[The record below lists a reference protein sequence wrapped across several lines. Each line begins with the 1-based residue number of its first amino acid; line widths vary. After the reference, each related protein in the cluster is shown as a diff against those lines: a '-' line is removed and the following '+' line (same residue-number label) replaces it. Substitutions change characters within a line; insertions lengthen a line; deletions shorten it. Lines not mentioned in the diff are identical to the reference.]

1 MGFLGPL
8 SNLFKKD
15 EGQKSF
21 LALTVLPNKILAAI
35 WDFAEERVE
44 VLGLGKRSL
53 GHVNVL
59 IHQAAVAIDK
69 AGEEART
76 DVSKAVFGLSY
87 FYFTD
92 GSPSKEILDVLK
104 KLTKDLEL
112 SPQAYVSCAAA
123 INHFLKIEE
132 KITPNVIVIG
142 AFENFTEVHLL
153 ENSNIVKSQVEKGE
167 ATVGRITQLVAG
179 LQEEGRDLP
188 ARIVVFGPDKEDPL
202 PQKLSGADWKKI
214 FVHDPK
220 VDLLELDELAKATV
234 YAQAADILGHEPSL
248 GEMSKV
254 AIPVDLAGEASDDI
268 EDGEMS
274 KEPEFEKQDSED
286 SGFVEGK
293 DVLLTKSQESPD
305 KEEYAVSQAE
315 IPNLSVGT
323 ASPPKKSKISKTLD
337 KITTLSWLPKI
348 FETFKKGP
356 VLKKAAIGLV
366 ILLLALFAAS
376 FILGKTITSTQI
388 VISASSQS
396 IEGDID
402 AEVISG
408 TADESKSEVSGRE
421 VKVSEPGS
429 QKATATGTEKVG
441 EPAKGEV
448 TVFNW
453 TTDQISFPQNTVIV
467 SSGGIK
473 FKIDNEVAIASR
485 SASNPGQSNANVTA
499 AENGESGN
507 LGQSTDFSF
516 QEFDELLYSARSNNA
531 FSGGQEKEVTVASQE
546 DLTKLEKSLFEE
558 LSEKAKNNL
567 KSQLSS
573 EKLVDEAV
581 LVETSRKNFDKKAGD
596 EASLLNLD
604 MEVEASAIVFDEQN
618 LKNVLA
624 KSLEGKVPQGF
635 KARGEDVEIREI
647 LSKRQKD
654 SLFLSGSFNTKLIPD
669 FSEDQLKDQIKG
681 KSVKAARAK
690 VLEIPNVSDVE
701 IKFSPGFLFA
711 STLPSNSAKIE
722 FKVESN

>member
-1 MGFLGPL
+1 MGFLGPF

-35 WDFAEERVE
+35 WDFAEEKIE
-44 VLGLGKRSL
+44 VLGLGERPL

-69 AGEEART
+69 AGEEARA
-76 DVSKAVFGLSY
+76 DVSKVVFGLSH

-92 GSPSKEILDVLK
+92 GLPSKDTLGVLK
-104 KLTKDLEL
+104 KLAKDLAL

-167 ATVGRITQLVAG
+167 VTVGRITQLVAS
-179 LQEEGRDLP
+179 LKEEGKDLP
-188 ARIVVFGPDKEDPL
+188 ARIVVFGPDKEDSL
-202 PQKLSGADWKKI
+202 PQKISKADWKKI

-220 VDLLELDELAKATV
+220 VDLLDLDELARATV

-248 GEMSKV
+248 GEKT
-254 AIPVDLAGEASDDI
+254 EASIPSDFSEKTGKDVKKEKI
-268 EDGEMS
+268 SE
-274 KEPEFEKQDSED
+274 EPEVLEQDLKD
-286 SGFVEGK
+286 TGFVEGK
-293 DVLLTKSQESPD
+293 DVLLTKPQESLD

-315 IPNLSVGT
+315 IANLSVDT
-323 ASPPKKSKISKTLD
+323 AGPPKKSAISKMLD
-337 KITTLSWLPKI
+337 KVTTLSWLPKI

-356 VLKKAAIGLV
+356 VLKKAAITLV
-366 ILLLALFAAS
+366 ILVLALSAAS
-376 FILGKTITSTQI
+376 FILGKTITSAEI
-388 VISASSQS
+388 VIVANSQG

-402 AEVISG
+402 AEVVSG
-408 TADESKSEVSGRE
+408 TADESKSELSGRQIS
-421 VKVSEPGS
+421 VSEAGS
-429 QKATATGTEKVG
+429 QKATATGAEKVG
-441 EPAKGEV
+441 EPARGEV

-467 SSGGIK
+467 SSGGVK

-485 SASNPGQSNANVTA
+485 SASNPGQLNANVTA

-507 LGQSTDFSF
+507 LSEGTNFSF
-516 QEFDELLYSARSNNA
+516 QEFDELLYSARSNNVFA
-531 FSGGQEKEVTVASQE
+531 GGEEKDVTVASQE
-546 DLTKLEKSLFEE
+546 DLAKLEKSLFES
-558 LSEKAKNNL
+558 LSKKAKDKL
-567 KSQLSS
+567 KFQLTA
-573 EKLVDEAV
+573 EKLVDEAILAEV
-581 LVETSRKNFDKKAGD
+581 SRKNFDKKAGN
-596 EASLLNLD
+596 EATLVNLE

-624 KSLEGKVPQGF
+624 KNLEGQVPQGF
-635 KARGEDVEIREI
+635 KARGEDIEIREI
-647 LSKRQKD
+647 SAKRQKD
-654 SLFLSGSFNTKLIPD
+654 SLFLSGSFNAKLIPD
-669 FSEDQLKDQIKG
+669 FGEDELKDQIKG
-681 KSVKAARAK
+681 KSIKEARAK
-690 VLEIPNVSDVE
+690 VLEISNVTGVE
-701 IKFSPGFLFA
+701 VEFSLGFLFV
-711 STLPSNSAKIE
+711 STLPADPAKIK
-722 FKVESN
+722 FKIESN